1 MAHLLEGIEPDGYD
15 RRYGDRELTRR
26 IAPYFRGRA
35 AAVTFVTIA
44 VIIAATA
51 GSAVPLLLARTVDSA
66 VDDDGDGRLA
76 LLVTAI
82 LVAGITAWLLTL
94 LQERTTGTLAGD
106 VVLKL
111 REQAFAAAMRQDM
124 TFHDAHPTGV
134 VVSRVTN
141 DTQAF
146 ATLISLA
153 LSLLGQVLMI
163 VILLTAL
170 FVINVPLALVTALV
184 AAVIVA
190 VSLAF
195 RRAARSASR
204 QQQQALA
211 EVNGYVQET
220 LRGIAVARNH
230 SHQRSAQAELHAVN
244 HQWFRASVR
253 LNRLF
258 SGIFPLLISLTGLGT
273 VAVVLVGGH
282 GVDAGS
288 VSAGEWVLFLE
299 ALALF
304 WSPLTSIASF
314 WSQLQQGLAAGERV
328 FALVDREPT
337 VRQRDRVPV
346 PRLRGE
352 FALSD
357 VHFGYDAEHPVLK
370 GVSLTIPAGRTVA
383 LVGHTGAGK
392 SSVVR
397 LIMRA
402 YEFQQGSIEVDG
414 LDVRTLDLEQYRR
427 RLGVV
432 TQTPF
437 LFSGTVADNI
447 ARGRPGAGRDEI
459 EAAARAVAG
468 GDWLAPLSQGLD
480 TPVDEGGRNLS
491 TGQRQIVALARVF
504 LQDAPVLILDEA
516 TASIDPLTEAQIQEG
531 LEALAADRTTIVVA
545 HRLPTVRKA
554 DTIVVVDDG
563 RIVEQGDHTTLLAHG
578 GAYRHLY
585 DRYFR
590 HQQPDDDPADDPG
603 RPARHPAPYARA
615 VAPANGLADRNGE
628 ESVVDGHRV

>member
-1 MAHLLEGIEPDGYD
+1 
-15 RRYGDRELTRR
+15 
-26 IAPYFRGRA
+26 
-35 AAVTFVTIA
+35 
-44 VIIAATA
+44 
-51 GSAVPLLLARTVDSA
+51 
-66 VDDDGDGRLA
+66 
-76 LLVTAI
+76 
-82 LVAGITAWLLTL
+82 
-94 LQERTTGTLAGD
+94 
-106 VVLKL
+106 
-111 REQAFAAAMRQDM
+111 
-124 TFHDAHPTGV
+124 
-134 VVSRVTN
+134 
-141 DTQAF
+141 
-146 ATLISLA
+146 
-153 LSLLGQVLMI
+153 
-163 VILLTAL
+163 
-170 FVINVPLALVTALV
+170 
-184 AAVIVA
+184 
-190 VSLAF
+190 
-195 RRAARSASR
+195 
-204 QQQQALA
+204 
-211 EVNGYVQET
+211 
-220 LRGIAVARNH
+220 
-230 SHQRSAQAELHAVN
+230 
-244 HQWFRASVR
+244 
-253 LNRLF
+253 
-258 SGIFPLLISLTGLGT
+258 
-273 VAVVLVGGH
+273 
-282 GVDAGS
+282 
-288 VSAGEWVLFLE
+288 
-299 ALALF
+299 
-304 WSPLTSIASF
+304 
-314 WSQLQQGLAAGERV
+314 
-328 FALVDREPT
+328 
-337 VRQRDRVPV
+337 
-346 PRLRGE
+346 
-352 FALSD
+352 
-357 VHFGYDAEHPVLK
+357 
-370 GVSLTIPAGRTVA
+370 
-383 LVGHTGAGK
+383 
-392 SSVVR
+392 
-397 LIMRA
+397 MRA

-603 RPARHPAPYARA
+603 RPVRHPAPYARA